1 MGIRRPRGGAAIAK
15 TARMD
20 AVGGYPVFFARFRC
34 VEIPRKVLK
43 TVIMTKYIVV
53 CRGGAAEN
61 SVAFYQEPCMSTEA
75 LYEVGPDDVVF
86 PLMVYTRNQLIW
98 GETLTKKTIRFLTLM
113 RTPMRPSYI
122 VLYKAKI
129 LPHGAHAPL
138 AFPVVHIPIAN
149 VLAVHPAPPEQ
160 EPYDYD
166 EGEKNRKFEPVT
178 ILVGDFRMDGK
189 VRIST
194 RTNVTQTLD
203 VAKEP
208 YTAVY
213 DVSVSSLSLPNR
225 NPLRTRM
232 AVIRHTGAVL
242 AAYSTTMEKSL

>member
-1 MGIRRPRGGAAIAK
+1 
-15 TARMD
+15 
-20 AVGGYPVFFARFRC
+20 
-34 VEIPRKVLK
+34 
-43 TVIMTKYIVV
+43 
-53 CRGGAAEN
+53 
-61 SVAFYQEPCMSTEA
+61 MSTEM
-75 LYEVGPDDVVF
+75 LYEIGPDDVVF
-86 PLMVYTRNQLIW
+86 PLMVYTPTQLIW

-129 LPHGAHAPL
+129 LLHGAQSPL
-138 AFPVVHIPIAN
+138 AFPVAHIPITD

-178 ILVGDFRMDGK
+178 IFAGDFRMDGK

-213 DVSVSSLSLPNR
+213 DVSVSSLSVPNR
-225 NPLRTRM
+225 TPLRTRV
-232 AVIRHTGAVL
+232 AVVRHTSTVL
-242 AAYSTTMEKSL
+242 AAYSTAMENSL

>member
-1 MGIRRPRGGAAIAK
+1 
-15 TARMD
+15 
-20 AVGGYPVFFARFRC
+20 
-34 VEIPRKVLK
+34 
-43 TVIMTKYIVV
+43 
-53 CRGGAAEN
+53 
-61 SVAFYQEPCMSTEA
+61 MSTEP
-75 LYEVGPDDVVF
+75 LYEVGPYDVVF
-86 PLMVYTRNQLIW
+86 PLMVYTRRQLIW

-122 VLYKAKI
+122 VLYNAKV
-129 LPHGAHAPL
+129 LPNGGRSPL
-138 AFPVVHIPIAN
+138 TFPVVHIPMGN

-178 ILVGDFRMDGK
+178 VLAGDFRMDGK

-213 DVSVSSLSLPNR
+213 DVSVSSLSAPSR
-225 NPLRTRM
+225 NLLHTRM
-232 AVIRHTGAVL
+232 AVVRHTGTVL
-242 AAYSTTMEKSL
+242 AAYSTAMEKSL